1 MTTSKQRTPLT
12 VLRGTGKS
20 QLQHAFDGFLLDCQ
34 TRLLSPLTT
43 KFYRRHLGQFLEYS
57 AKQGVTDLAGIFPTH
72 IRAYLVGLQER
83 RMADNA
89 QHGAA
94 RSLRACLNF
103 CINEGRPG

>member
-1 MTTSKQRTPLT
+1 LSNTAT
-12 VLRGTGKS
+12 
-20 QLQHAFDGFLLDCQ
+20 
-34 TRLLSPLTT
+34 LSPHHKILPP
-43 KFYRRHLGQFLEYS
+43 HLGQFLEYS